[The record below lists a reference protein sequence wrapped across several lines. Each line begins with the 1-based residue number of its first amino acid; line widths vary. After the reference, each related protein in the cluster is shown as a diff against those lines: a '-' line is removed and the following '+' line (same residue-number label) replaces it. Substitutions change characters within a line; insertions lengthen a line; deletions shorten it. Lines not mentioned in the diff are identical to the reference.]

1 MASEKQKV
9 VCFKLFMSV
18 MMLFKA
24 CSSAGN
30 IEVSQNKTLALNNTA
45 CLTSKRRAFAWTVER
60 WKYIFSPDKRHDSS
74 LYTSLSEAIEPLG
87 ASPFHFLLNLAQ
99 ITILNLVLFLSLE
112 IYSADKILS
121 LCHGKLP
128 KVFSV
133 VFTSL
138 NWGRGNLASQA
149 HHWTGGEA
157 TSQAREGGWL
167 GGGGERSRNL
177 LCQCTFD

>member
-45 CLTSKRRAFAWTVER
+45 CLTSKRRAFAWTMER

-99 ITILNLVLFLSLE
+99 ITILNLALFLSLE

-138 NWGRGNLASQA
+138 NWGRGNLASQ
-149 HHWTGGEA
+149 GGRVA
-157 TSQAREGGWL
+157 W
-167 GGGGERSRNL
+167 GGGGEV
-177 LCQCTFD
+177 TKFDLSMYI